1 MNRRRE
7 RWAKL
12 AFIAVFCGGILGGVP
27 EVYGQHKSSFNIGAG
42 GGLSYGGFGVRLTYT
57 PLQALG
63 LFGALGYNL
72 DAAGYNLGIQAHLPS
87 SKKIG
92 VYATGMYGYNTVL
105 IVEAP
110 TIKTRTTYYGFS
122 AGLGLKLTLA
132 EKSFLSA
139 EILLPFRPEAYHS
152 AIDDLESIGYDIR
165 DPWPLAF
172 CIGYHIL
179 L

>member
-1 MNRRRE
+1 MVRKWQRLI
-7 RWAKL
+7 KL
-12 AFIAVFCGGILGGVP
+12 AFLGIFFGGVFWIVP
-27 EVYGQHKSSFNIGAG
+27 GVYGQNKSFLNVGAG
-42 GGLSYGGFGVRLTYT
+42 GGLSYGGFGTRLTFT
-57 PLQALG
+57 PFRTVG

-72 DAAGYNLGIQAHLPS
+72 DAAGYNLGVQVHLPS
-87 SKKIG
+87 PKKIG

-110 TIKTRTTYYGFS
+110 AIKTRTTYYGFS
-122 AGLGLKLTLA
+122 AGLGLKFTLNQ
-132 EKSFLSA
+132 KTFLSS

-165 DPWPLAF
+165 DAWPLAF